1 MDRSEIKKLF
11 LAGGVFFIAAAA
23 VFRPEMFAAGAKKL
37 FGAFVP
43 IITGIIL
50 AAVIDPA
57 VCTVERFFRKT
68 AKRYSNGRACRYFAI
83 AVVYLLIVGVITA
96 VIWII
101 IPRLIDSAA
110 LFAGSIDGYYND
122 FRRRCESGVQRDTL
136 GILSMA
142 DRLIAELTD
151 RLPEIFGK
159 TFTATA
165 GFIRTVGYF
174 LVGTVLSVY
183 VLADKKRL
191 LDFITSAARA
201 AMSEKAYRRTAKVLG
216 AVNSCLVNFISGQLA
231 EAVVL
236 GSLCFAGM
244 VIFGF
249 EYPLLI
255 STIIGVTALIPVA
268 GAFIGAIPSA
278 LVLFLAKPSSAM
290 WFIVF
295 IIVLQQLENN
305 IIYPRVV
312 GKSVGL
318 PPLLILISIIAGA
331 EFGGAVGIMLGVPLM
346 SAAYMLAKDGIERR
360 MPEVRRTGGGG

>member
-1 MDRSEIKKLF
+1 MNSSDIKKL
-11 LAGGVFFIAAAA
+11 LPAAVIFFAAAA
-23 VFRPEMFAAGAKKL
+23 ALFRPEIFVSGIKKL
-37 FGAFVP
+37 SGALIP
-43 IITGIIL
+43 IVIGVIL
-50 AAVIDPA
+50 AAVIEPG
-57 VCTVERFFRKT
+57 VGFFERLYLKLRG
-68 AKRYSNGRACRYFAI
+68 GRSGKICRYFAI
-83 AVVYLLIVGVITA
+83 ATVYLMIVGVITA

-101 IPRLIDSAA
+101 IPKLIDNIT

-122 FRRRCESGVQRDTL
+122 FRRRCESGAERDAL
-136 GILSMA
+136 GILTMA
-142 DRLIAELTD
+142 DRLLAELTD
-151 RLPEIFGK
+151 RLPEIFGR

-165 GFIRTVGYF
+165 GFIKTAGYF
-174 LVGTVLSVY
+174 LVGAVLSVY

-191 LDFITSAARA
+191 LDFISSAAQA
-201 AMSEKAYRRTAKVLG
+201 AMSEKTYKKTARVIG

-244 VIFGF
+244 VVFGF

-255 STIIGVTALIPVA
+255 STIIGVTALVPVA
-268 GAFIGAIPSA
+268 GAFIGAVPSV

-331 EFGGAVGIMLGVPLM
+331 ELGGALGIMLGIPLM
-346 SAAYMLAKDGIERR
+346 SAAYMLAKESIEKRAAHSDGAE
-360 MPEVRRTGGGG
+360 